1 MDLMGPYLES
11 DRRLAALAARQDG
24 VVRHAQLLD
33 LGLSQSAIRHR
44 RDRGSLIDLHRQVY
58 AVGHAR
64 LSPAGRRLA
73 AVWAYGPRAALS
85 HRAAAAAWALRGGG
99 GALDVTVR
107 ARSAI
112 SRDGTR
118 CHLTSRLLETTRLGL
133 LPITT
138 PARTLLDLAGVV
150 PRHAVE
156 AALKQAD
163 LLGIYD
169 RAALEAVVAAHPRH
183 PGRKRLAALLDV
195 AELALTLSELEE
207 RFRALCDEHALPR
220 PATNARPLGFRVDF
234 YWPHARVVAETDG
247 WRFHRTRAAFEAD
260 RARDQ
265 ALTAA
270 GFRVLRFTHRQIV
283 AGPGDI
289 AAKLAALLLGLD
301 WPRRAD
307 ARRRAHVAR

>member
-1 MDLMGPYLES
+1 M
-11 DRRLAALAARQDG
+11 AALAAQQDG
-24 VVRHAQLLD
+24 IVRHAQLLD
-33 LGLSQSAIRHR
+33 LGFTQRAIRSR

-64 LSPAGRRLA
+64 LSPSGRRLA

-85 HRAAAAAWALRGGG
+85 HRAAAAAWGMRGGG
-99 GALDVTVR
+99 GVPDVTVR

-112 SRDGTR
+112 ARNGTR
-118 CHLTSRLLETTRLGL
+118 RHLTSRPLETTQLGL

-163 LLGIYD
+163 VLGLYD
-169 RAALEAVVAAHPRH
+169 RDALEAVVATHPRH

-195 AELALTLSELEE
+195 AELAVTLSELED

-247 WRFHRTRAAFEAD
+247 WRFHRTRSAFEAD

-265 ALTAA
+265 DLTAA
-270 GFRVLRFTHRQIV
+270 GFRVLRFTHRQV
-283 AGPGDI
+283 VDGPGDV
-289 AAKLAALLLGLD
+289 AATLAALLL
-301 WPRRAD
+301 R
-307 ARRRAHVAR
+307 

>member
-1 MDLMGPYLES
+1 MDLMSPYLES
-11 DRRLAALAARQDG
+11 DRKMAALAARQDG
-24 VVRHAQLLD
+24 VVRHAQLVA
-33 LGLSQSAIRHR
+33 LGLTQKAIQHR
-44 RDRGSLIDLHRQVY
+44 RERRSLVDVHREVY

-85 HRAAAAAWALRGGG
+85 HRAAAAAWGLRGGG
-99 GALDVTVR
+99 GGDLDVTVR

-112 SRDGTR
+112 ARAGTR
-118 CHLTSRLLETTRLGL
+118 RHLTSRPLETTRLGL

-163 LLGIYD
+163 VLGIYD
-169 RAALEAVVAAHPRH
+169 RDALAAVVAAHPRH
-183 PGRKRLAALLDV
+183 PGRKRLAALPDGE
-195 AELALTLSELEE
+195 ELALTLSALED
-207 RFRALCDEHALPR
+207 RFRALCDDHALPR
-220 PATNARPLGFRVDF
+220 PAVNARPLGFRVDF
-234 YWPHARVVAETDG
+234 YWPHARLVAETDG

-270 GFRVLRFTHRQIV
+270 GFRVLRFTHRQV
-283 AGPGDI
+283 VDGPGDV
-289 AAKLAALLLGLD
+289 AEKLAAVLVG
-301 WPRRAD
+301 
-307 ARRRAHVAR
+307 